1 MIKKTDFTDK
11 LNTNH
16 LNRKVYIVI
25 LNHIG
30 SLDTIECLES
40 ILELNYL
47 NYQVLVVD
55 NSEIDSPFQ
64 TFLNW
69 ASLKK
74 IKFDQ
79 TIEKKLDLTITQ
91 SQIVFI
97 KAEKNKGFAAG
108 NNIAL
113 NAILNSKEFDSYIW
127 LLNNDTAVDKESLK
141 AQVSH
146 LEMNRNSKIGILGSK
161 LVYYYKK
168 DTLQALG
175 GKFNEK
181 FYISSH
187 IGEGET
193 NDKSISEPEQID
205 YVIGASMFVTY
216 QFLAEV
222 GTLCEDFFLF
232 YEELDWAYRAEQ
244 KGWSLDLCL
253 DSVVFHKEGATIG
266 SSYNSKQKS
275 FFSEIN
281 VFKSRKIFV
290 QKHYNLG
297 FKFYLSSILLILN
310 RVRKGKFKLGLELLK
325 ITFRNEN

>member
-1 MIKKTDFTDK
+1 MIKKTDFTET

-16 LNRKVYIVI
+16 SNRKVYIVI
-25 LNHIG
+25 LNHKG
-30 SLDTIECLES
+30 SLDTVECLES

-47 NYQVLVVD
+47 NFQVLVVD
-55 NSEIDSPFQ
+55 NSEIDAPFQ
-64 TFLNW
+64 TLLNW

-74 IKFDQ
+74 INFDQ
-79 TIEKKLDLTITQ
+79 KIEKELDLTIAK
-91 SQIVFI
+91 SQIVFV

-113 NAILNSKEFDSYIW
+113 NAILKTKEFDSYIW
-127 LLNNDTAVDKESLK
+127 LLNNDTSVENESLK
-141 AQVSH
+141 AQISY
-146 LEMNRNSKIGILGSK
+146 LENNQNSKIGILGSK

-168 DTLQALG
+168 DTLQAIG

-187 IGEGET
+187 IGEGESI
-193 NDKSISEPEQID
+193 DKTKSEFEQID

-216 QFLAEV
+216 PFLAEV
-222 GTLCEDFFLF
+222 GILCEDFFLF
-232 YEELDWAYRAEQ
+232 YEELDWAFRAKK
-244 KGWSLDLCL
+244 KGWTLDSCL
-253 DSVVFHKEGATIG
+253 ESVVFHKEGASIG

-290 QKHYNLG
+290 RKYYNLG
-297 FKFYLSSILLILN
+297 FKFYASSFLLILN
-310 RVRKGKFKLGLELLK
+310 RIRKGKFKLGLELLK
-325 ITFRNEN
+325 ITFTNEN